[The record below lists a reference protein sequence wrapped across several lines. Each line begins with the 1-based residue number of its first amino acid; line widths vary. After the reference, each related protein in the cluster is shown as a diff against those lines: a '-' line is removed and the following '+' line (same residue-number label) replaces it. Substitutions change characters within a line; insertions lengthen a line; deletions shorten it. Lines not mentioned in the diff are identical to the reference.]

1 MRRFIEK
8 EGNGWRCGEK
18 NVVELE
24 SGKEYVLT
32 QPKTLFSEDTYSIK
46 RAVCCQNVSVL
57 DVPEK
62 DFYVYEISYMEDGYT
77 LRIVIVDE
85 ETVEGLIKNH
95 ASAFLRG
102 NAGKVLVEHLKEGEI
117 WKRTFWLHQYATLTM
132 KNLKLLSFS
141 KKTTSMSKR
150 QIFLSLR

>member
-57 DVPEK
+57 EVPEK

-77 LRIVIVDE
+77 LRIMIVDE
-85 ETVEGLIKNH
+85 QTVESIVQDNVR
-95 ASAFLRG
+95 AFLRG
-102 NAGKVLVEHLKEGEI
+102 DAGKVLVAQLEKGE
-117 WKRTFWLHQYATLTM
+117 
-132 KNLKLLSFS
+132 
-141 KKTTSMSKR
+141 
-150 QIFLSLR
+150 